1 MKMLEKLNELNGE
14 IVRRLNERDFKV
26 ENSRITKH
34 DDMTTLRCDIVIDD
48 MRFCAY
54 TDDSTTGLSAW
65 CGNVHLP
72 SLTEAEKAGIIR
84 YLWMMSSS
92 IIMDQHKMENET
104 LQRSLTKVADLEK
117 IEVSE

>member
-1 MKMLEKLNELNGE
+1 MLEKLKELNDE

-26 ENSRITKH
+26 EDPHITKR

-48 MRFCAY
+48 MRFYAY
-54 TDDSTTGLSAW
+54 TDDSTMGLSAW

-72 SLTEAEKAGIIR
+72 PLTDAEKAGVIR
-84 YLWMMSSS
+84 FLWMVSSG
-92 IIMDQHKMENET
+92 IIVDQHRMENET